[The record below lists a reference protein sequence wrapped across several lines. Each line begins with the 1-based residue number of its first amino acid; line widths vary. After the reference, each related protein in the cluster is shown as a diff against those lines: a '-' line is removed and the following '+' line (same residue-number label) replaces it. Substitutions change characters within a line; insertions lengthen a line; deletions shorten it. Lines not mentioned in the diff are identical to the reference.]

1 MPTDQSRI
9 IEQAK
14 FVYTL
19 SGKAFGKQT
28 KTIKEQGKKQVEA
41 LEILKP
47 TAKQLT
53 IKDVILENVAKKEAK
68 NELNKIKEIKT
79 Q

>member
-9 IEQAK
+9 IEQAT

-19 SGKAFGKQT
+19 LGKAFGKQT

-47 TAKQLT
+47 TAQKLT
-53 IKDVILENVAKKEAK
+53 ITDVILENVVKEEAK
-68 NELNKIKEIKT
+68 NELNKIKEIKK